1 MIIWHTFKIKLIT
14 LVICDEG
21 SGGSS
26 LLTQYLMEKYPSLIE
41 GGRTRNALGRHCA
54 AWVQILPS
62 PLMNETL
69 SLD

>member
-1 MIIWHTFKIKLIT
+1 MIIWYTFKIKLIT

-21 SGGSS
+21 GGDSS

-54 AWVQILPS
+54 A
-62 PLMNETL
+62 
-69 SLD
+69 